1 MVKSIN
7 LGNQIIMF
15 GSSKCPACV
24 AQIKLL
30 NDYFSKKGSPLLIK
44 YFNLDKHDPPSFLL
58 DSSGNYSMPSWYSPK
73 SKKITQGMIR
83 ADKFVTIM
91 GIKRKNKFG
100 NWTPEIDPLVKYGK
114 NFPNNKGFEIEN
126 SFENEMT
133 KKWGN
138 PLNSGTLGREFG
150 PGNTDNAYK
159 SAYFNDIRMARPGGD
174 LDSLDFLNRSCNLVN
189 NSKLANDTKDL
200 GFLYDAKD
208 RQLNSNNFGKKLYY
222 QMGPAY
228 AYNNEYL
235 VDKNTVNSLY
245 GGALQGEPPRPLG
258 VLNKKMFIGNQPEY
272 TPLKKGNLVIPP
284 YINEF
289 GLKAKKKLIS
299 PYPKRSR
306 NKVKKINEGDILT
319 LKNNKIKVIRK

>member
-24 AQIKLL
+24 AQVKLL
-30 NDYFSKKGSPLLIK
+30 NDYFSKQGSPLLIK
-44 YFNLDKHDPPSFLL
+44 YFNLDKHTPPSFLL

-73 SKKITQGMIR
+73 SKKITQGMIPV
-83 ADKFVTIM
+83 AKFVGIM
-91 GIKRKNKFG
+91 GIKKRTNKFG
-100 NWTPEIDPLVKYGK
+100 DWTPEIDTLVRYGK
-114 NFPNNKGFEIEN
+114 NFPDNKGFQIGN

-133 KKWGN
+133 KKWGD
-138 PLNSGTLGREFG
+138 PLASGTLGREFG
-150 PGNTDNAYK
+150 PGNTDKAYT

-189 NSKLANDTKDL
+189 NPKLASDTKEL

-208 RQLNSNNFGKKLYY
+208 RQLNSNSFGRKLYY

-228 AYNNEYL
+228 GYNNEYL
-235 VDKNTVNSLY
+235 VDKDTGNSVY
-245 GGALQGEPPRPLG
+245 GGALQGESPKPLG
-258 VLNKKMFIGNQPEY
+258 VMNKKMFIGNQKEY

-289 GLKAKKKLIS
+289 GLSGKKKL
-299 PYPKRSR
+299 K

-319 LKNNKIKVIRK
+319 LKNNKIKVIKK